1 MFKLTILTL
10 SGVFI
15 GAVAYEIFNRTKPE
29 LTDKIE
35 DYLESKIDD
44 LLYVAG

>member
-1 MFKLTILTL
+1 MLKLTMLTL

-15 GAVAYEIFNRTKPE
+15 GAVAYELLNRTKPE

-35 DYLESKIDD
+35 DYFENKIDD
-44 LLYVAG
+44 LLYVAS